1 MTITSLN
8 QLDLNGTYS
17 YADYLKWRLD
27 VAVELIKGKVYK
39 MSPAPSLKHQQVSRQ
54 LCGLFYDHFRD
65 KKCQFFNAPFDV
77 RLYDKKKSNR
87 ANRDIFTVVQP
98 DICVICDESKLD
110 ERGCLGSPDLIIEIL
125 SPGNNQKEL
134 KKKFELYQECGVKEY
149 WLVYPYEESITQFF
163 LNEDSEKY
171 QLVSVYGCEDDII
184 PVLFQ
189 DLVIDLDDVF
199 ETYRRIQKE
208 IEAAEND

>member
-27 VAVELIKGKVYK
+27 VAVELIKGKIYK

-54 LCGLFYDHFRD
+54 LCIPLFEYFKG
-65 KKCQFFNAPFDV
+65 KKCQVFNAPFDV
-77 RLYDKKKSNR
+77 RLYDRKKSNR

-163 LNEDSEKY
+163 LDEDSEKY

>member
-54 LCGLFYDHFRD
+54 LCIPLFEYFKS
-65 KKCQFFNAPFDV
+65 KKCQVFNAPFDV

-134 KKKFELYQECGVKEY
+134 KKKFELYQESGVKEY

-163 LNEDSEKY
+163 LDEDSEKY

>member
-1 MTITSLN
+1 MTITSLS

-27 VAVELIKGKVYK
+27 VAVELIKGKIYK

-54 LCGLFYDHFRD
+54 LCIPLFEYF
-65 KKCQFFNAPFDV
+65 KGKQCQVFNAPFDV
-77 RLYDKKKSNR
+77 RLYDRKKSNR

-134 KKKFELYQECGVKEY
+134 KKKFELYQESGVKEY

-163 LNEDSEKY
+163 LDEDSEKY
-171 QLVSVYGCEDDII
+171 QLVSVYGCEDDIT

>member
-54 LCGLFYDHFRD
+54 LCIPLFEYFKG
-65 KKCQFFNAPFDV
+65 KKCQVFNAPFDV

-163 LNEDSEKY
+163 LDEDSEKY